1 MKDKYSRLSART
13 LLTAL
18 FAALLLLAAC
28 GETKAPVQP
37 LEISK
42 NTVCALDDMVLQD
55 FPGPK
60 AQIHY
65 EQSAP
70 EFYCDTREMF
80 SIVLRPEQ
88 KKHIVGVFTQ
98 DMGKADWTHPQGHW
112 IDARTAFYVVGSR
125 RTGSMGPTMASFGAE
140 ADAKNFSAKYGGKV
154 LRFDQVTL
162 DMVDLTGGIV
172 HDEKM

>member
-1 MKDKYSRLSART
+1 MKDRYSRHSART

-18 FAALLLLAAC
+18 FATALVLGC
-28 GETKAPVQP
+28 GAKTAPPQA
-37 LEISK
+37 LEITPG
-42 NTVCALDDMVLQD
+42 TVCALDDMVLQD

-65 EQSAP
+65 EQSPP
-70 EFYCDTREMF
+70 EFHCDTREMF

-88 KKHIVGVFTQ
+88 KRRIVAVFTQ
-98 DMGKADWTHPQGHW
+98 DMGKTDWTQPQGHW
-112 IDARTAFYVVGSR
+112 IDAKSAFYVVGSSR
-125 RTGSMGPTMASFGAE
+125 KGSMGPTVASFGAE
-140 ADAKNFSAKYGGKV
+140 ADAQAFSAQYGGKV

>member
-1 MKDKYSRLSART
+1 MKDRYSRLSASN

-18 FAALLLLAAC
+18 FAAALLAGC
-28 GETKAPVQP
+28 GAKTAPVQA
-37 LEISK
+37 LEISQK
-42 NTVCALDDMVLQD
+42 TVCALDDMVLQD

-88 KKHIVGVFTQ
+88 KRRIVAVYTQ
-98 DMGKADWTHPQGHW
+98 DMGQTDWTHPQGHW
-112 IDARTAFYVVGSR
+112 IDARGAFYVVGSSR
-125 RTGSMGPTMASFGAE
+125 KGSMGPTVASFGAE
-140 ADAKNFSAKYGGKV
+140 ADAKTFSAQYGGKV
-154 LRFDQVTL
+154 LRFDQVTV